1 MSDADLVSERA
12 GAASPLARGLRIVL
26 SVTAGA
32 LLMALMCLTVFDVI
46 GRYLLNAPVKGA
58 AELSELLLVSLVY
71 LGLPAVCLDGGHVTV
86 DLVTKSLP
94 RWSERPRLLV
104 TGLVSS
110 GVLGIIAWR
119 LYIYGAQV
127 GGYNLVTNSLRLPVA
142 PVVWFCAVFA
152 GISALITLA
161 LALAALFKRMK

>member
-1 MSDADLVSERA
+1 MS
-12 GAASPLARGLRIVL
+12 I
-26 SVTAGA
+26 TAGA
-32 LLMALMCLTVFDVI
+32 LLMALMCLTVVDVI

-58 AELSELLLVSLVY
+58 SELSELLLVCVVY

-94 RWSERPRLLV
+94 RWSERPRLFL

-110 GVLGIIAWR
+110 AVLGVIAWR
-119 LYIYGAQV
+119 LYVYGAQV

-152 GISALITLA
+152 AISALTTFA
-161 LALAALFKRMK
+161 LALAALVKRAP

>member
-26 SVTAGA
+26 SITAGA
-32 LLMALMCLTVFDVI
+32 LLMALMGLTVIDVI
-46 GRYLLNAPVKGA
+46 GRYVLNAPIRGA

-94 RWSERPRLLV
+94 RWSERARLFV

-119 LYIYGAQV
+119 LYAYGAQV

-152 GISALITLA
+152 GISALITLV

>member
-1 MSDADLVSERA
+1 MSDADIIDDA
-12 GAASPLARGLRIVL
+12 HHAASPMARGIRIVL

-32 LLMALMCLTVFDVI
+32 LLLALMALTVTDVV

-58 AELSELLLVSLVY
+58 AEVSELLLVSIVY

-94 RWSERPRLLV
+94 RWSERPRLFL

-110 GVLGIIAWR
+110 GVLGVIAWR
-119 LYIYGAQV
+119 LYVYGLQV

-142 PVVWFCAVFA
+142 PVVWFCAVCA
-152 GISALITLA
+152 GISALVTLA
-161 LALAALFKRMK
+161 LAFTALFKRPS